1 LIALPTSQPGAGL
14 LRDKRVVVTAAAGS
28 GIGCASARRCLE
40 EGARVLL
47 SDRHAARLD
56 ETCEGLEKEF
66 PGAVHRARCDIT
78 KNADITQLFRCAER
92 EMGGFDVLV
101 NNAGLGH
108 SANVVDMSEA
118 DWQRVLDITLTGTFR
133 CLRAALRHLREQ
145 GSGAIVNVASV
156 TAHRAEKGQAA
167 YAAAKAGVLALSRC
181 AAIEAAE
188 FGVRVNAVVPTIT
201 LHPHL
206 TRVASAEYLAEMA
219 ALQPQGR
226 AAQPVEIANVIA
238 FLSSDLA
245 SYMTGE
251 AISVSGQHA

>member
-1 LIALPTSQPGAGL
+1 VIALPSLQTGVAL

-28 GIGCASARRCLE
+28 GIGFATARRCLE
-40 EGARVLL
+40 QGAQVLL
-47 SDRHAARLD
+47 SDRHARRLD
-56 ETCEGLEKEF
+56 ASVDTLEQEYAGSVF
-66 PGAVHRARCDIT
+66 GSPCDVTSEADVAALLARAEQDM
-78 KNADITQLFRCAER
+78 D
-92 EMGGFDVLV
+92 GFDVLV

-108 SANVVDMSEA
+108 SAHIVDMPET
-118 DWQRVLDITLTGTFR
+118 DWHRVLDITLTGTFR
-133 CLRAALRHLREQ
+133 CMRAGLRRLREQ
-145 GSGAIVNVASV
+145 GSGAIVNIASV

-181 AAIEAAE
+181 AALEAAE

-206 TRVASAEYLAEMA
+206 TRVADAGYLDEMT

-226 AAQPVEIANVIA
+226 AAEPVEIANVIV
-238 FLSSDLA
+238 FLASDLA

-251 AISVSGQHA
+251 AVSVSGQFA